1 MDHCIFTETL
11 DWLAFTVPQAT
22 VDEISPVVR
31 GEWFETTTGFR
42 GYPTCWLTTQGR
54 QGVGKLGT
62 GTPRNRKEVHV
73 DLSGGIVSSWDE
85 AKIRSVLTWVFTR
98 GGHITRMD
106 VALDDRAALVSIAQ
120 IKQAV
125 DAGQAVTRSQK
136 FQVLAGSW
144 LRDGSSTGDTLYF
157 GSRVSQ
163 TMLRVYDKRLELE
176 QKGRAEAKDYGVR
189 WELEIK
195 KDRAQACAKAL
206 LTLEPDDWR
215 EFLVGILRSY
225 VDFRETTRDA
235 EPWEKYRAPL
245 LSWWASLTEGFNRCR
260 FVVEKVQQTLDEVC
274 QWLGQSISAMLALAY
289 FRRGEAFLRELIYT
303 GSKKWKPR
311 HYAMLNEGRNKRPYV
326 LRPV

>member
-1 MDHCIFTETL
+1 MDHHIFTETL

-22 VDEISPVVR
+22 VDEMSLVVG

-42 GYPTCWLTTQGR
+42 GYPTCWLTNQGR

-62 GTPRNRKEVHV
+62 GAPRNPKEVHV
-73 DLSGGIVSSWDE
+73 DLSAGIVSTWDE
-85 AKIRSVLTWVFTR
+85 SKIRSVLTWVFAR
-98 GGHITRMD
+98 GGHVTRMD
-106 VALDDRAALVSIAQ
+106 VALDDREALVSIAQ

-136 FQVLAGSW
+136 FQTVAGSS
-144 LRDGSSTGDTLYF
+144 LRNGASTGDTLYF
-157 GSRVSQ
+157 GSRESQ

-176 QKGRAEAKDYGVR
+176 QKGRAEAKDLGVR
-189 WELEIK
+189 WELELK

-225 VDFRETTRDA
+225 VDFRETTHEA

-245 LSWWASLTEGFNRCR
+245 LSWWASLTEGFKRCR
-260 FVVEKVQQTLDEVC
+260 LVVEKVQQTLDEVC

-289 FRRGEAFLRELIYT
+289 FRRGDQFLQELIYT
-303 GSKKWKPR
+303 GSKKWKAR
-311 HYAMLNEGRNKRPYV
+311 HLAMLHEGRKQRPYV